1 MVGKKREKSDY
12 SLELQLEI
20 TGISEMFISDVAISK
35 NKILEYSNQ
44 EKKDSIQ
51 KGQQTY
57 SLWVC

>member
-51 KGQQTY
+51 KGQQT
-57 SLWVC
+57 

>member
-44 EKKDSIQ
+44 EKKYSIQ